1 MSDRPDLKN
10 VSVGPSNIESS
21 HLRMENSIL
30 LTQTSATVNTE
41 PFFTSQCSKSFGRT
55 KKKTPVYEKT
65 ECTTFGMEIFSE
77 KLSAKGISEEPSILI
92 GSTRGSGTI
101 FPSQTDLM

>member
-10 VSVGPSNIESS
+10 DSVGPSNIESS

-55 KKKTPVYEKT
+55 KKKHQFMKKQNVQLLAWK
-65 ECTTFGMEIFSE
+65 FSGKNYLQKE
-77 KLSAKGISEEPSILI
+77 Y
-92 GSTRGSGTI
+92 
-101 FPSQTDLM
+101 